1 MKKNIQAF
9 LLCSLFS
16 LSAIAQT
23 FNQIKLDSLFDSLET
38 NDKFMG
44 SVAIS
49 QNGTQLYARAL
60 GYADIDSGQKADT
73 NTKYRIG
80 SISKMFTASLIFK
93 AIESNKLQLDDP
105 LAKFFPEIE
114 NAKTITI
121 KNLLGHR
128 SGIFNFTNSESY
140 LTWNTTPKTRA
151 ELLQIIQKTPNV
163 FEPDAKTAYSNSNF
177 VLLTFILEDVFKQ
190 SYAELVKE
198 HITESLNMKSTYVGS
213 KINLGSNE
221 SNSYRFTGA
230 WTKQPE
236 TDMSVPL
243 GAGAIV
249 STPADLN
256 IFINALFDQKLI
268 AAASLEQMTTINE
281 GLGLGIMQFP
291 FKDKM
296 GYGHGGGIDGFTSFL
311 GYLKEDKIAVALTSN
326 GTLYDN
332 NQILIPAVSAV
343 LGVPFDVPSFEEV
356 EVDSNILDRYVG
368 EYSSTQ
374 LPLKITIT
382 KEGSSISAQATGQ
395 SAFPLTATATNVFK
409 FDPAGVVLEFDES
422 KNQMTLK
429 QGGGVFMFTKE

>member
-44 SVAIS
+44 SIAIS
-49 QNGTQLYARAL
+49 QNGTQLYAHAL

-93 AIESNKLQLDDP
+93 AIEANKLQLDDP
-105 LAKFFPEIE
+105 LANFFPDIE
-114 NAKTITI
+114 NAKEITI
-121 KNLLGHR
+121 KHLLGHR

-198 HITESLNMKSTYVGS
+198 HITEPLNMKSTYVGS

>member
-44 SVAIS
+44 SIAIS

-93 AIESNKLQLDDP
+93 AIEANKLQLDDP
-105 LAKFFPEIE
+105 LANFFPDIE
-114 NAKTITI
+114 NAKEITI
-121 KNLLGHR
+121 KHLLGHR

-198 HITESLNMKSTYVGS
+198 HITEPLNMKSTYVGS

-356 EVDSNILDRYVG
+356 DVDSNILDRYVG